1 MQRYEYLLRV
11 TPQSTKDD
19 GTAVSSS
26 FTDYNDARPRIPDS
40 SPPLR
45 SLFSNKLWMGHATS
59 RHSLTLERELCLAR
73 SWLRPREELRLTQA
87 QSRPTV
93 LAIAHCCRLP
103 ANPARDHSGYC
114 SDHSLHDCMSRHRPS
129 HGLRKKIS
137 TSPEHGLSSLLGQD
151 TRYRNRT
158 SFS

>member
-1 MQRYEYLLRV
+1 MRRYEYLLHV

-45 SLFSNKLWMGHATS
+45 SLFSNKLWMGHTTS
-59 RHSLTLERELCLAR
+59 RHSLTLERELRLAR
-73 SWLRPREELRLTQA
+73 SWLRPQEELRLTQA

-93 LAIAHCCRLP
+93 LAITHVA
-103 ANPARDHSGYC
+103 Y
-114 SDHSLHDCMSRHRPS
+114 
-129 HGLRKKIS
+129 
-137 TSPEHGLSSLLGQD
+137 SPRIPLL
-151 TRYRNRT
+151 
-158 SFS
+158 F